1 VTCPN
6 GKIRYR
12 NRAQARRA
20 VRCLSR
26 GPRDTLHPYP
36 CTVCHGWHVGH
47 RKVSPE
53 SMAALHG
60 AKLRSGRI

>member
-1 VTCPN
+1 M
-6 GKIRYR
+6 KIP
-12 NRAQARRA
+12 QAKIENF
-20 VRCLSR
+20 LSH
-26 GPRDTLHPYP
+26 TKEHP
-36 CTVCHGWHVGH
+36 VGH